1 MIDFHTHILP
11 GIDDGSHDVEM
22 SIRMLQEEQKNGV
35 EHVVFTPHFYA
46 NRDSIDNFLKRRR
59 KSIVRLMEEIEK
71 HRELSGL
78 RYDFGAEV
86 YYFSGIGNATDIS
99 KLCIAGTDI
108 LLLEMPF
115 CQWTDAMHED
125 VGKLIRKQGLTVV
138 LAHIERYIEFQKK
151 KDVWNQI
158 FELPVIAQMNAG
170 PFTRW
175 NSRGKVIRLAKER
188 EQILLG
194 SDAHNME
201 NRRPNLAEA
210 QNVIRK
216 KLGEE
221 FLSGQE
227 QLEHQLLGEQM
238 KDYD

>member
-1 MIDFHTHILP
+1 
-11 GIDDGSHDVEM
+11 
-22 SIRMLQEEQKNGV
+22 
-35 EHVVFTPHFYA
+35 
-46 NRDSIDNFLKRRR
+46 
-59 KSIVRLMEEIEK
+59 MEEIEK

-86 YYFSGIGNATDIS
+86 YYFSGIGNAIDIS

-175 NSRGKVIRLAKER
+175 NSRGKVVRLAKER